1 MLITTSPV
9 AGLYDTPKDRE
20 SAYEVLTARHEARQ
34 QAEAD
39 AAAREATVRQAELD
53 AKAARA
59 REKAE
64 APRRST
70 RQSPTEAAF
79 NSFARTVANRLGN
92 ALVRGILGSL
102 TRGR

>member
-9 AGLYDTPKDRE
+9 AGLYDTAKDRE
-20 SAYEVLTARHEARQ
+20 SAFEVLTARQKARQ
-34 QAEAD
+34 EDEAEA
-39 AAAREATVRQAELD
+39 AAHAETLRQAELA
-53 AKAARA
+53 AKAEQA
-59 REKAE
+59 REKAS

-70 RQSPTEAAF
+70 RQSPTEAAIS
-79 NSFARTVANRLGN
+79 SFARTVANRLGS